1 MVAPETAVL
10 AGIIISAFGGFTN
23 SIIGWLKNNESFSSK
38 SNISAI
44 IAALIPGVL
53 LSVPLLSSPTF
64 TSPATPTWQLYI
76 AYLGIFG
83 AAAGFGNQI
92 RDGIKAAVGSFTRNN
107 AVVTPK

>member
-23 SIIGWLKNNESFSSK
+23 SIIGWLKNDEPFSSK

-44 IAALIPGVL
+44 LTALIPGVL

-64 TSPATPTWQLYI
+64 TSPDTPTWQLYL
-76 AYLGIFG
+76 AYLGIYG
-83 AAAGFGNQI
+83 SAAGFGNQI
-92 RDGIKAAVGSFTRNN
+92 RDGIKAAIGGITRKKD
-107 AVVTPK
+107 AVPVQ